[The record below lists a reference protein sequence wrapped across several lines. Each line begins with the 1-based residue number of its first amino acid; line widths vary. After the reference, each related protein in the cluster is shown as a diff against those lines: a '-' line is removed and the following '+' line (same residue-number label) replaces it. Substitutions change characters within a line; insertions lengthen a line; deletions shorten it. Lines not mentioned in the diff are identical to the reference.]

1 MAVFAGLG
9 LAGCASVD
17 ELKNTMSGWFAKFPG
32 GHEGAY
38 PDEMPDAVPMI
49 GPDKILKEEASKAS
63 KTTEKAAR
71 KLQRQQTVERPNKAP
86 VSVSAKAVRPQEA
99 NAQSAP
105 SPTAP
110 SRLRNL
116 WPEPPA
122 PGSFSR

>member
-1 MAVFAGLG
+1 MKFLFVVLNQRFDVENDARNEFFR
-9 LAGCASVD
+9 LAARIARVMNG
-17 ELKNTMSGWFAKFPG
+17 N
-32 GHEGAY
+32 

-86 VSVSAKAVRPQEA
+86 VSVSAKAARPQEA

-105 SPTAP
+105 SPTA
-110 SRLRNL
+110 R
-116 WPEPPA
+116 A
-122 PGSFSR
+122 